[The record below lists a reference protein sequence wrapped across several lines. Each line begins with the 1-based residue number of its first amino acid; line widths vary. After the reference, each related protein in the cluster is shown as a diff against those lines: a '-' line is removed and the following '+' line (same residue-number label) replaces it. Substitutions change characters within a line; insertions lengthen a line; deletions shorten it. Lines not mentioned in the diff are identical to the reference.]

1 MSFKKNLVLSIALL
15 AASSAFS
22 QDKIDLQHSTEYTFT
37 NTVPATNTEII
48 ALPSDLSDFSSHY
61 KNNKIVLSWK
71 TNHEN
76 ELNGFNLERSEDGKK
91 FESVT
96 FEKAKG
102 NYSSGAYYE
111 ICDKKASSEI
121 GYIYRLSEINT
132 NGKKNMLKAIQNT
145 PQNKACKMSFDNYT
159 VKKDLTVNIAYK
171 NINEVILR
179 VLDTNGKVILI
190 DHPKTEEN
198 TLNLEWLEKGTYTI
212 KVATSEFELQ
222 KKIIKN

>member
-1 MSFKKNLVLSIALL
+1 MSFRKNLALSISLL
-15 AASSAFS
+15 ATLPVFS
-22 QDKIDLQHSTEYTFT
+22 QDKIDTQQPVDYTFT
-37 NTVPATNTEII
+37 NTIPATDLKN
-48 ALPSDLSDFSSHY
+48 AQPSHLSVFSSQF
-61 KNNKIVLSWK
+61 KNKKIVLCWK
-71 TNHEN
+71 TEYEN
-76 ELNGFNLERSEDGKK
+76 ELLGFNLERSEDGKT
-91 FESVT
+91 FENVV

-111 ICDKKASSEI
+111 ISDKKVSSEI

-132 NGKKNMLKAIQNT
+132 NGKKNILKAIQNT
-145 PQNKACKMSFDNYT
+145 PQNKACKMSLDNYT

-212 KVATSEFELQ
+212 KVTTSEFELQ

>member
-15 AASSAFS
+15 VASSAFS
-22 QDKIDLQHSTEYTFT
+22 QDKIDLQHSIEYTFT
-37 NTVPATNTEII
+37 NTVPATSTEIT

-61 KNNKIVLSWK
+61 KNKKIVLSWK
-71 TNHEN
+71 TEYEN
-76 ELNGFNLERSEDGKK
+76 ELLGFNLERSEDGKT
-91 FESVT
+91 FENVV

-111 ICDKKASSEI
+111 ISDKKVSSEI
-121 GYIYRLSEINT
+121 GYIYRLSEINAKG
-132 NGKKNMLKAIQNT
+132 NKNILKTVQNT
-145 PQNKACKMSFDNYT
+145 AQNKVCKMSLDNYT

-171 NINEVILR
+171 NINEIILR
-179 VLDTNGKVILI
+179 VLDINGKVILI